1 MPAKPNAR
9 STRSNKPT
17 KQCVDHDY
25 MIHKVTFLSL
35 NVRRTVTHLKR
46 LFGSELV
53 EIAVPDLYLKKR
65 GIRWLKFKKSGTHI
79 HVAPPPPG
87 THLFLNVIKQINNAE
102 LVTPVKNM
110 PIKES
115 HVGVLVPD
123 MTPILK
129 RVQKLGYQYMIRQ
142 RADGMY
148 QLYMDLDSAHDYFEV
163 DSMTLDLTKANIQVE
178 SFAANSGTL
187 KASGNNATRANATRA
202 NAKNT
207 KNSKPNNSR
216 LSMFT

>member
-1 MPAKPNAR
+1 MAPN
-9 STRSNKPT
+9 SKKNVP
-17 KQCVDHDY
+17 CVNQDY

-35 NVRRTVTHLKR
+35 HVRKTVTHLKK

-53 EIAVPDLYLKKR
+53 EIDVPDPYLKKR
-65 GIRWLKFKKSGTHI
+65 GIKWLMFKKSGTHI

-115 HVGVLVPD
+115 HVGVVVPD

-142 RADGMY
+142 RSDGMY

-163 DSMTLDLTKANIQVE
+163 DSMTLDLTKVNIQVE
-178 SFAANSGTL
+178 SFAANSG
-187 KASGNNATRANATRA
+187 KSKSNARANNAKP
-202 NAKNT
+202 AKNV
-207 KNSKPNNSR
+207 KNTNNSR

>member
-1 MPAKPNAR
+1 MVNRTSNRTPNRTSNRMSNRTSKPCAE
-9 STRSNKPT
+9 
-17 KQCVDHDY
+17 QDY

-35 NVRRTVTHLKR
+35 NVSKTVGHLKK
-46 LFGSELV
+46 LFGSVLV
-53 EIAVPDLYLKKR
+53 EIPVPDPYLKQR
-65 GIRWLKFKKSGTHI
+65 GIRWLKFRGSGTHI

-102 LVTPVKNM
+102 LITPVKNM

-148 QLYMDLDSAHDYFEV
+148 QLYMDLDSAHDYFEI
-163 DSMTLDLTKANIQVE
+163 DSMTLDLTQVNISVN
-178 SFAANSGTL
+178 SFAANSGTSHATR
-187 KASGNNATRANATRA
+187 KNNNVTRKNASKNAPKNAPKNATR
-202 NAKNT
+202 
-207 KNSKPNNSR
+207 
-216 LSMFT
+216 